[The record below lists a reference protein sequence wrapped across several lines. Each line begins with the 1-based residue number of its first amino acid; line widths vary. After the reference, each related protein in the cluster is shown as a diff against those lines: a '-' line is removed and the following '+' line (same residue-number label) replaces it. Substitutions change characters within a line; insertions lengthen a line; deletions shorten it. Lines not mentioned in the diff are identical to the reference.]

1 MTKEE
6 AIAILQES
14 RRQEKCLIDNYT
26 TFFTTKNATDGVHNA
41 RKRYIALDMAISAMQ
56 KLVKLDRSRW
66 EGCGYCEDGSPY
78 SDLMYNYQARSVDVG
93 RYCKMCGRPLTEEAW
108 EQLERRI
115 GGNDGKIDF

>member
-1 MTKEE
+1 M
-6 AIAILQES
+6 QGS
-14 RRQEKCLIDNYT
+14 RSQEKCMIDNYT

-56 KLVKLDRSRW
+56 KPVKLDRSRW
-66 EGCGYCEDGSPY
+66 EGCGYCNDTTDAEAYEFCYCPY
-78 SDLMYNYQARSVDVG
+78 
-93 RYCKMCGRPLTEEAW
+93 CGKPLTEEAW